1 MFILFK
7 LKFALQTLIVL
18 IYPIAR
24 LHLMVLE
31 IQRIRS
37 LPTQEF
43 TEMLAESKIAGFR
56 AIERLVTDWK
66 TGVNRF
72 DRPGEALFI
81 ARQGDRIL
89 GVCGLNRDPYINSS
103 QIGRVRRLYVMQDSR
118 RQGIGR
124 TLVHQVIE
132 VAKLSFD
139 WLHVR
144 TTNPIAA
151 QFYQSLGF
159 MPCHDES
166 ATHSLNLTTT
176 RSDRSLQ

>member
-1 MFILFK
+1 MAFE
-7 LKFALQTLIVL
+7 V
-18 IYPIAR
+18 
-24 LHLMVLE
+24 
-31 IQRIRS
+31 QRIRH
-37 LPTQEF
+37 LPIQEF
-43 TEMLAESKIAGFR
+43 TEMLAESKMAGFR
-56 AIERLVTDWK
+56 AIERLVTDWE
-66 TGVNRF
+66 TGINRF

-89 GVCGLNRDPYINSS
+89 GLCGLNRDPYTDSN
-103 QIGRVRRLYVMQDSR
+103 QIGRVRRLYVMQDNR
-118 RQGIGR
+118 RQGIGQIVVNR
-124 TLVHQVIE
+124 VIE

-139 WLHVR
+139 RLHVR

-166 ATHSLNLTTT
+166 VTHTLNLITT